1 MAKLIKILGRT
12 LGSLIEWS
20 LILIIVLAFIIRSSP
35 VQTYFAKK
43 ATDYLSKELNAEVK
57 IDKVAIVFL
66 DRVALDGVLIRDQS
80 GDTLLY
86 TERIIVNLDDIN
98 IRKKKFTIASVDVDN
113 AFIHIQRSKANVFNH
128 SFIKEYFAKDTN
140 KKNKIK
146 FAINE
151 AVFTN
156 TRFRYDDHRKEARNS
171 GMDYFHLDAWDI
183 NGKLSNLMIK
193 KDVIYANVDE
203 ISMKEKSGF
212 KLNNLSTKAE
222 ISPRGVL
229 LANLEIKTDD
239 SYVKSSKLNMYSK
252 NYNCFKYFVDSV
264 SFDGK
269 ITKSD
274 VSLKDIAYFA
284 YVLDGMD
291 DQVKLK
297 TEIHKKVVNLEL
309 RNLDLQYRKQSRIKG
324 TIRLDDYR
332 EFDKGLFSE
341 KLDYAYVDLE
351 ELSLLKLPA
360 SSSTRYIKVSPQVK
374 RLKFFRAR
382 EIRLDG
388 QYTEFVLQS
397 KSIETAL
404 GGAELDHGV
413 RFIANKKNGS
423 YEFKR
428 SESSDYDVKVNDFNL
443 GKYLGDKN
451 LGIVDGTFFLTGE
464 AYSPSKIIFREI
476 LGNVDRF
483 DYLGYPYSNIKINQG
498 SYVNQVF
505 TGKIAVKDKFLDL
518 TYDGFID
525 FKGDQHMHFTID
537 ANKALLD
544 NLNLTTRNSELKT
557 KCIVDIRGKE
567 LDTYVGSVRL
577 EHFNY
582 LSEVDNLDKN
592 ATSLSKKEE
601 NIEFEQLDL
610 TMTRSKERDRFEIK
624 SSIGNASIDGKF
636 DIHHLAIDLNYQM
649 SRIFPALYKEELARA
664 ARHTDEDYDD
674 FEFKVEISDVN
685 KFLTIFYPAI
695 EIADDTKIS
704 GKFNSKNWDFQM
716 KLESDYLRY
725 NDIRFNKLVL
735 NHILDSTSIAATY
748 TIDNFIYAS
757 NDTVTFNNIEFKT
770 TGGNSQL
777 EHRLSWDQKVSAS
790 LNDNSLIEWETDI
803 YDSENYRMIVY
814 PSHFFIQDLK
824 WDIAHESSI
833 RIHGDT
839 IKVNN
844 FELSRNEQNVAI
856 NGIITDQDRDQL
868 NFSIK
873 DLNLS
878 EISSFI
884 TSDYPMTGVI
894 NSKGYITNPFYN
906 LDFKSS
912 GNLLNFNVKDRLI
925 GDINIKA
932 NWDKKKQSV
941 KASGDLKYLGEKRF
955 GFVGNYFLY
964 EKVKNLDF
972 DLNFDYTDIQFTN
985 AFLDPDVVSEIRGLL
1000 DGEIKLTGTPE
1011 EPLLDGDIKLL
1022 GGSAFLDILGI
1033 HLGIEGPIHIDQF
1046 GFYMNGIPVFD
1057 EDGNS
1062 GNLIGTVFHENF
1074 KDFNFDLQ
1082 FDLESEKTADG
1093 SAALGES
1100 NKFLVMDLPYSQD
1113 GLYYGKGYVTGIANI
1128 FGYTD
1133 NLEITVDFKTAK
1145 GTTVNIPMYGV
1156 GEIEEETFITFID
1169 KRSQI
1174 DSNVTIPKFDLSG
1187 VNIDLNFDVTEDAN
1201 INIIFNEE
1209 LGDVINAK
1217 GTGDISIKLDDVGDV
1232 KMEGVYT
1239 VSNGEYNFAIEP
1251 ISASRIALKQ
1261 KFIIEP
1267 GGSISWAGNPYNAE
1281 LNLRT
1286 YYTLNANLSQ
1296 ISNGDIAAGKGAHQ
1310 RILSYLDLSGTM
1322 SNPSIGFD
1330 IKAPDADEIGRTL
1343 INRIT
1348 SDPDELNRQFFFLML
1363 TRRFQPIDDGNSSG
1377 NGSAALDLIANQ
1389 INILLASVS
1398 SEYNLNL
1405 DFDQDQI
1412 TGDNKFE
1419 FGVSKGF
1426 LDDRLILSGSFG
1438 VENYGD
1444 NTGVVDDNGEQIS
1457 QELIGDVRLEYLLNE
1472 SGTFRVNI
1480 FNESTD
1486 KTIITEG
1493 DLGNFTQGAGLNYR
1507 EDFNSFEDF
1516 KMIQYVFDIFRKK
1529 SKKKYL
1535 GRRKQQRAIPENVG
1549 TKEETEPTPIEED
1562 V

>member
-57 IDKVAIVFL
+57 VDKVAIVFL

-86 TERIIVNLDDIN
+86 TERIIVNLDGIN

-113 AFIHIQRSKANVFNH
+113 AFIHIQRSKANAFNH
-128 SFIKEYFAKDTN
+128 SFLKEYFAKDTK

-171 GMDYFHLDAWDI
+171 GMDYFHINASDI

-203 ISMKEKSGF
+203 ISIKEKSGF

-413 RFIANKKNGS
+413 RFLANEKNGS

-428 SESSDYDVKVNDFNL
+428 SESSDYDVKVNNFNL

-476 LGNVDRF
+476 LGDVDRF
-483 DYLGYPYSNIKINQG
+483 DYLDYPYSNIKINQG

-525 FKGDQHMHFTID
+525 FKGEQHMHFTID

-544 NLNLTTRNSELKT
+544 NLNLTLRDSELKT

-567 LDTYVGSVRL
+567 IDTYVGTVRL
-577 EHFNY
+577 EKFNY
-582 LSEVDNLDKN
+582 TSEVEVIDKN
-592 ATSLSKKEE
+592 ATAIAEPE
-601 NIEFEQLDL
+601 IIDFDELDL
-610 TMTRSKERDRFEIK
+610 IMTRSKERDRFEIK

-636 DIHHLAIDLNYQM
+636 DIHHLAVDLNYQM
-649 SRIFPALYKEELARA
+649 SRIFPALYKKELSKA
-664 ARHTDEDYDD
+664 ARHSAEEHDN
-674 FEFKVEISDVN
+674 FKFHAEVN
-685 KFLTIFYPAI
+685 EVNNFLKIFYPVI
-695 EIADDTKIS
+695 EIADSSTID
-704 GKFNSKNWDFQM
+704 GKFNSKTWDFQM
-716 KLESDYLRY
+716 ELKSDYLRY

-757 NDTVTFNNIEFKT
+757 NDTITFNNIEFKT
-770 TGGNSQL
+770 TGGNNRL
-777 EHRLSWDQKVSAS
+777 DHRLSWDQEVSAS
-790 LNDNSLIEWETDI
+790 SNDNSLIEWETDI
-803 YDSENYRMIVY
+803 YDSKNYRMIVY

-824 WDIAHESSI
+824 WDIEHESSL

-839 IKVNN
+839 IKVND
-844 FELSRNEQNVAI
+844 FELSRNAQKIAI
-856 NGIITDQDRDQL
+856 NGIITDQDRDKL
-868 NFSIK
+868 NFSVK
-873 DLNLS
+873 DLDLS

-884 TSDYPMTGVI
+884 TSEYPMTGMI
-894 NSKGYITNPFYN
+894 NSEGYITNPFYN
-906 LDFKSS
+906 LDFNSTGS
-912 GNLLNFNVKDRLI
+912 LLQFNVKDRRI

-932 NWDKKKQSV
+932 IWDKKKQSV
-941 KASGDLKYLGEKRF
+941 KASGNLKYLDEERF
-955 GFVGNYFLY
+955 SFAGDYYMDRKDNS
-964 EKVKNLDF
+964 LDF
-972 DLNFDYTDIQFTN
+972 DLNFDYTDLQFTN
-985 AFLDPDVVSEIRGLL
+985 AFLDPDVVSNIRGLL
-1000 DGEIKLTGTPE
+1000 NGKIELTGTPE
-1011 EPLLDGDIKLL
+1011 EPFLDGDIKLL
-1022 GGSAFLDILGI
+1022 GGSAYLDILGV
-1033 HLGIEGPIHIDQF
+1033 HLGLEGPIQIDEY
-1046 GFYMNGIPVFD
+1046 GFYMDGIPVFD
-1057 EDGNS
+1057 QDGNS

-1093 SAALGES
+1093 SAATGES

-1113 GLYYGKGYVTGIANI
+1113 GLYYGKAYVTGIANI

-1169 KRSQI
+1169 RSTPI
-1174 DSNVTIPKFDLSG
+1174 DSVLTIPKFDLSG
-1187 VNIDLNFDVTEDAN
+1187 VVIDLNFDVTEDAD

-1209 LGDVINAK
+1209 LGDVINAR
-1217 GTGDISIKLDDVGDV
+1217 GTGDISIKLDDLGDV

-1267 GGSISWAGNPYNAE
+1267 GGSISWIGNPYNAE

-1286 YYTLNANLSQ
+1286 YYTQNANLSQ
-1296 ISNGDIAAGKGAHQ
+1296 ISNGDIASGKGAHQ

-1322 SNPSIGFD
+1322 SNPAIGFD
-1330 IKAPDADEIGRTL
+1330 IKAPDADELGRTL

-1363 TRRFQPIDDGNSSG
+1363 TRRFQPIDDGNGRG
-1377 NGSAALDLIANQ
+1377 NGNAALDLIANQ
-1389 INILLASVS
+1389 INVLLASVS
-1398 SEYNLNL
+1398 SEYNLNV
-1405 DFDQDQI
+1405 DFDRDQI
-1412 TGDNKFE
+1412 TGDDKFE

-1438 VENYGD
+1438 VENYGN
-1444 NTGVVDDNGEQIS
+1444 NTAIVDGNGNQIS

-1486 KTIITEG
+1486 KTVITEG
-1493 DLGNFTQGAGLNYR
+1493 DLGEFTQGAGLNYR

-1516 KMIQYVFDIFRKK
+1516 KMIQYFFDIFRKK
-1529 SKKKYL
+1529 RKKKYL
-1535 GRRKQQRAIPENVG
+1535 DRRKKQQRPIPENVG
-1549 TKEETEPTPIEED
+1549 TKEESEPIPVEEGA
-1562 V
+1562 

>member
-1 MAKLIKILGRT
+1 MAKLIKILGHT
-12 LGSLIEWS
+12 LGSFIEWS
-20 LILIIVLAFIIRSSP
+20 LILIIVLAFIIRTSP
-35 VQTYFAKK
+35 IQTYFAEKV
-43 ATDYLSKELNAEVK
+43 TDYLSKELDAEVK

-86 TERIIVNLDDIN
+86 AERIIVNLDDLS
-98 IRKKKFTIASVDVDN
+98 IRKNKFTIASADIDN
-113 AFIHIQRSKANVFNH
+113 ALIHIQRNKENVFNH
-128 SFIKEYFAKDTN
+128 AFIKEYFAKDTK

-146 FAINE
+146 FTLKE

-156 TRFRYDDHRKEARNS
+156 TRFRYDDHRKEARDS
-171 GMDYFHLDAWDI
+171 GMDYFHLDAWNI
-183 NGKLSNLMIK
+183 NGKLSNLEIK

-203 ISMKEKSGF
+203 ISLKEKSGF
-212 KLNNLSTKAE
+212 KLNNLSTTAE

-239 SYVKSSKLNMYSK
+239 SYVRSSKLNMYSK
-252 NYNCFKYFVDSV
+252 SYNCFKYFVDSV

-274 VSLKDIAYFA
+274 ISLKDVAYFA
-284 YVLDGMD
+284 YVLEGMD

-297 TEIHKKVVNLEL
+297 TEIHKEVVNLEL
-309 RNLDLQYRKQSRIKG
+309 RNLDLQYKKKSRIKG

-332 EFDKGLFSE
+332 EFEEGLFSE

-351 ELSLLKLPA
+351 ELSQLKLPV
-360 SSSTRYIKVSPQVK
+360 SSSSRYIKVSPQVE

-382 EIRLDG
+382 DIRLDG
-388 QYTEFVLQS
+388 QYTEFVLQA

-413 RFIANKKNGS
+413 LFIANEKNGS

-428 SESSDYDVKVNDFNL
+428 SESSHYDVKVNSFDL
-443 GKYLGDKN
+443 GTYLGDAN
-451 LGIVDGTFFLTGE
+451 VGIVDGTFFLTGE

-498 SYVNQVF
+498 SYENQVF
-505 TGKIAVKDKFLDL
+505 TGEIAIKDKFLEL

-525 FKGDQHMHFTID
+525 FKGNQHMYFTID
-537 ANKALLD
+537 AQKAILD
-544 NLNLTTRNSELKT
+544 KLNLTVRDSKLRT

-567 LDTYVGSVRL
+567 LDTYDGSVRL
-577 EHFNY
+577 ENFNY
-582 LSEVDNLDKN
+582 
-592 ATSLSKKEE
+592 TSTVEGLGENTPAIPKEE
-601 NIEFEQLDL
+601 MIEFEELDL
-610 TMTRSKERDRFEIK
+610 KMSRSKEGDLFEIQ
-624 SSIGNASIDGKF
+624 SSIGNASIAGKF
-636 DIHHLAIDLNYQM
+636 DFHHLANDLNYQL

-664 ARHTDEDYDD
+664 ARHNKEEHDD
-674 FEFKVEISDVN
+674 FKFHVQINEVN
-685 KFLTIFYPAI
+685 NFLKIFYPII
-695 EIADDTKIS
+695 EIADSSSIE
-704 GKFNSKNWDFQM
+704 GEFNSDTWNFQM

-725 NDIRFNKLVL
+725 NDIRFNNLVL
-735 NHILDSTSIAATY
+735 NHVLDSTSITATY
-748 TIDNFIYAS
+748 NIDNFVYAS
-757 NDTVTFNNIEFKT
+757 TDSVTFNNIEFKT

-777 EHRLSWDQKVSAS
+777 EHRLSWDQEVSAS

-824 WDIAHESSI
+824 WNIAHESSI

-839 IKVNN
+839 IKVND
-844 FELSRNEQNVAI
+844 FELSRNEQNIAI

-873 DLNLS
+873 DLDLS

-884 TSDYPMTGVI
+884 TSDYPMKGLI

-932 NWDKKKQSV
+932 IWDKEKQSIT
-941 KASGDLKYLGEKRF
+941 ASGDLKYLDEKRF
-955 GFVGNYFLY
+955 GFVGDYFIY
-964 EKVKNLDF
+964 EKENSLDF
-972 DLNFDYTDIQFTN
+972 DLNFDYTDLQFTN
-985 AFLDPDVVSEIRGLL
+985 AFLDPNVVSQIRGLL
-1000 DGEIKLTGTPE
+1000 DGKIELTGTPE

-1022 GGSAFLDILGI
+1022 GGSAYLDILGI
-1033 HLGIEGPIHIDQF
+1033 HLGVEGSIHIDEY
-1046 GFYMNGIPVFD
+1046 GLYMDGIPVFD
-1057 EDGNS
+1057 QDGNS

-1093 SAALGES
+1093 SMALGES
-1100 NKFLVMDLPYSQD
+1100 NKFLIMDLPYSQD

-1169 KRSQI
+1169 KRSQL
-1174 DSNVTIPKFDLSG
+1174 DSVVFIPKFDLSG
-1187 VNIDLNFDVTEDAN
+1187 VVIDLNFDVTEDAD

-1239 VSNGEYNFAIEP
+1239 VSNGAYNFAIEP
-1251 ISASRIALKQ
+1251 INASRITLKQ

-1267 GGSISWAGNPYNAE
+1267 GGNISWAGNPYNAE

-1322 SNPSIGFD
+1322 SNPTIGFD

-1343 INRIT
+1343 VNRIT

-1444 NTGVVDDNGEQIS
+1444 NTGIIDDNGEQIS
-1457 QELIGDVRLEYLLNE
+1457 QELIGDVRLEYLMNE

-1493 DLGNFTQGAGLNYR
+1493 DLGDFTQGAGLNYR

-1535 GRRKQQRAIPENVG
+1535 NRRKQQRPIPENVG
-1549 TKEETEPTPIEED
+1549 TKEETEPIPVEEGA
-1562 V
+1562 